1 MIPYILAAVGGYL
14 IGDSLKGKQYA
25 KGGKV
30 EYVEN
35 DTYDQKYFRRFN
47 DAIGS
52 FGWMYGKNYN
62 EGILYPLESFDK
74 EYYSHIELKKDEV
87 LLRYRT
93 DRMVKEAKYLIK
105 INLDKALIYF
115 MSDSDSDDDKNP
127 KFETRGIKAEYIVIS
142 KDYAPKIMAAG
153 GMMAKGGTIEEQL
166 EKINIYNDLDA
177 YEYDQYKR
185 MMDSGMPKVD
195 ALKVIIN
202 DVEGDTSQL
211 SRKLASIAKKI
222 KYSDGGTINI
232 ELNRLDH
239 WQVKRDGFL
248 LQVGKVAGEY
258 KASISNDKGF
268 YESKFFDSLLAA
280 SKYINN
286 FLIELK
292 HYQENKSISAED
304 VNENLFGASQH
315 SLLQTIEGKRLYQK
329 ERLKELGLADESLDL
344 IMKEL
349 SAVKSNF
356 DKLNES
362 QKSLI
367 KSFLIKRKKN
377 FSSMP
382 IEEYLNV
389 VKRLVSAKNLKET
402 ADEVYKM
409 EKSLPEY

>member
-1 MIPYILAAVGGYL
+1 MLPYILSAVGGYL
-14 IGDSLKGKQYA
+14 IGDSMK
-25 KGGKV
+25 
-30 EYVEN
+30 
-35 DTYDQKYFRRFN
+35 
-47 DAIGS
+47 
-52 FGWMYGKNYN
+52 
-62 EGILYPLESFDK
+62 DK
-74 EYYSHIELKKDEV
+74 LF
-87 LLRYRT
+87 
-93 DRMVKEAKYLIK
+93 A
-105 INLDKALIYF
+105 
-115 MSDSDSDDDKNP
+115 
-127 KFETRGIKAEYIVIS
+127 
-142 KDYAPKIMAAG
+142 
-153 GMMAKGGTIEEQL
+153 
-166 EKINIYNDLDA
+166 
-177 YEYDQYKR
+177 
-185 MMDSGMPKVD
+185 
-195 ALKVIIN
+195 
-202 DVEGDTSQL
+202 
-211 SRKLASIAKKI
+211 
-222 KYSDGGTINI
+222 DGGTINI

-239 WQVKRDGFL
+239 WQTKKDGFL

-286 FLIELK
+286 FLRELK

-329 ERLKELGLADESLDL
+329 ERLKELGLADESLDS

-349 SAVKSNF
+349 SSVKSNF

-367 KSFLIKRKKN
+367 KSFLIKRKNN
-377 FSSMP
+377 FASMP